1 MTNRPLSRR
10 GRHLAGGLL
19 LTLTSLAGGVHAAA
33 MPPESSASF
42 WDALMVQPAQPR
54 DVWEQL
60 REGFAWSFDAR
71 EPRVKH
77 WIDYYR
83 RHPRGVA
90 EIAERARPWLYW
102 ITQEVE
108 QRDMP
113 AEIALL
119 PFIESAYKPTAK
131 HPGGATGLW
140 QLMPGTSDAL
150 GVRRDWWYDGRVDV
164 IRSTKA
170 ALDYLQQQADQW
182 YDGDFELAL
191 AAYNAGAGTVNRAI
205 RQAQARGGSG
215 DYWSLHLPRQT
226 MNYVPKLLALSRII
240 ASPHQYGVQLPAIP
254 DRPAFARVEIP
265 GQIDLS
271 RAAKLAGIAPVRLRR
286 LNPGLLQN
294 MTLPSRSPALLVPA
308 TARDTFVAALDREP
322 DAALARWQR
331 YRVRRGDT
339 LSAIAARQGVPIGVL
354 RRENDLRGNMIR
366 IGQILRVPAGTMMA
380 RADQDERLVVKV
392 RPGDSLSRIAARHDV
407 TAAEIARWNG
417 LDTAAYLHP
426 GQRLTLYSH

>member
-1 MTNRPLSRR
+1 MINRPLPRR
-10 GRHLAGGLL
+10 GRCLAGGLL
-19 LTLTSLAGGVHAAA
+19 LTLTSLAGSVHAAA
-33 MPPESSASF
+33 TTPESPDSF
-42 WDALMVQPAQPR
+42 WDALILQPAPLQ
-54 DVWEQL
+54 DVWQQL
-60 REGFAWSFDAR
+60 RQGFQWSFDAR
-71 EPRVKH
+71 EPRVQR
-77 WIDYYR
+77 WIDYYQSR
-83 RHPRGVA
+83 PRGVA
-90 EIAERARPWLYW
+90 RIAERARPWLYW

-108 QRDMP
+108 QRGMP

-191 AAYNAGAGTVNRAI
+191 AAYNAGAGTVNQAI
-205 RQAQARGGSG
+205 RRARANGGSG

-240 ASPHQYGVQLPAIP
+240 AAPHQYGIELPSIP
-254 DRPAFARVEIP
+254 DRPAFARVRIP

-271 RAAKLAGIAPVRLRR
+271 RAAKLAGIAPVQLRR

-308 TARDTFVAALDREP
+308 KDHDRFVAALSRQP
-322 DAALARWQR
+322 DDALARWQR
-331 YRVRRGDT
+331 YQVRRGDT
-339 LSAIAARQGVPIGVL
+339 LSAIASRKDVPISVL
-354 RRENDLRGNMIR
+354 RRENGLQGDMIR
-366 IGQILRVPAGTMMA
+366 IGQVLRVPLERTV
-380 RADQDERLVVKV
+380 ADADTGERMVVKV

-407 TAAEIARWNG
+407 SAADIAHWNG
-417 LDTAAYLHP
+417 LDPSAYLHP